1 MALDGHPGEP
11 FIYKSK
17 GALASLGAH
26 RGVAEVYGVRF
37 SGLPAWLLWRGYYL
51 SFVPGFATKMR
62 VAAQWLLDLM
72 VGRSTVQTGVRQ
84 GPGTRYVR
92 YRAGDRVFE
101 EGNRADG
108 FYAVVEGTFE
118 LKVRDAEGRETLRR
132 IGAGGHFGERV
143 LLGEGLRTGTV
154 RALEDSVVLVV
165 GAEDFKRL
173 TEALPPLRA
182 YFDRYVSE
190 AFRPTLRDA
199 G

>member
-1 MALDGHPGEP
+1 MA
-11 FIYKSK
+11 
-17 GALASLGAH
+17 ALARLLP
-26 RGVAEVYGVRF
+26 VVRA
-37 SGLPAWLLWRGYYL
+37 GLRHQDACP
-51 SFVPGFATKMR
+51 
-62 VAAQWLLDLM
+62 AQWLLDSTA
-72 VGRSTVQTGVRQ
+72 GRGTVQTGVQQ

-108 FYAVVEGTFE
+108 FYAVVEGAFE
-118 LKVRDAEGRETLRR
+118 LEVRDANGRTTLRR
-132 IGAGGHFGERV
+132 IGPGGHFGERV

-173 TEALPPLRA
+173 TKTLPPLRA

-190 AFRPTLRDA
+190 AFQPTLSDA